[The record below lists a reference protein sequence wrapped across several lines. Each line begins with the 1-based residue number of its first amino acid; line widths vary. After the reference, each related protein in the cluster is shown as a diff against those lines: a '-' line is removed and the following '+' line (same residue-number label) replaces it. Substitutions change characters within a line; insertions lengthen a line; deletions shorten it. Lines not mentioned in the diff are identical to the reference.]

1 MRTKQEQPKPH
12 DRQRKRPEKQP
23 HREPRHEPH
32 ECGPACE
39 TIATCRNR
47 YYTGRYL
54 TAHDFSLE
62 QGYFLSRHRL
72 HNRLLHGWGIV
83 CGLEVGPHEH
93 PNCPNHV
100 VVQPGI
106 AIDCCGREIVLEE
119 PQVVVVWDRDN
130 PPPYGVTGGKAQ
142 AGDED
147 DHEEYGEYDEQEQS
161 YEGQGD
167 ETPQDVKQEQAYEK
181 PEPRPEPEPE
191 EPRQEDSP
199 AYLLYICY
207 CEQETELAPA
217 LYDDGKCG
225 GEVCG
230 SDRLEANRIC
240 ERVTLHVI
248 EWNEANRRRYA
259 GCWTGEE
266 PQPQP
271 CRDDC
276 AGRPDTVKSGC
287 LAPECDCDLCVPL
300 ALIRPTYGERGYAIE
315 KGSLDRSGR
324 RELQTPAGYLTH
336 IVDLNWPHGG
346 SVSLSDL
353 RDNMN
358 GELRV
363 TFDRKLQQQDP
374 EAENSGTGIN
384 ESTFM
389 VEVHRKAD
397 VQYPV
402 EVLHNDGTPPR
413 LDEARCTAI
422 FTIDDELLEGYQ
434 NLSGSLLH
442 VTLRC
447 DFILDCH
454 GRPVDGNH
462 LRGALQSGDG
472 RAGGTFESWFWVTD
486 EERPRRRRR
495 RQRQEEAS

>member
-1 MRTKQEQPKPH
+1 MRTKQEQPKPR

-23 HREPRHEPH
+23 HRGPYPDPHHDPH
-32 ECGPACE
+32 ECEPVCE

-47 YYTGRYL
+47 YFTGRYL
-54 TAHDFSLE
+54 TARDFSLE

-93 PNCPNHV
+93 PNCTNHV

-106 AIDCCGREIVLEE
+106 AIDCCGREIVLEQ

-130 PPPYGVTGGKAQ
+130 PPPYGQPQT
-142 AGDED
+142 DED
-147 DHEEYGEYDEQEQS
+147 VYDDDEELHDR
-161 YEGQGD
+161 
-167 ETPQDVKQEQAYEK
+167 KQQQ
-181 PEPRPEPEPE
+181 PRPEKPRE
-191 EPRQEDSP
+191 EEGP

-207 CEQETELAPA
+207 CEHETEFAPA

-230 SDRLEANRIC
+230 SERLEANRVC
-240 ERVTLHVI
+240 ERATLHVI
-248 EWNEANRRRYA
+248 EWDAANRKRYA

-276 AGRPDTVKSGC
+276 GGQPDPVKSGC
-287 LAPECDCDLCVPL
+287 LVPKCDCDLCVPL
-300 ALIRPTYGERGYAIE
+300 ALIRPVYGQRGYAIAE
-315 KGSLDRSGR
+315 ESLDFTGR
-324 RELQTPAGYLTH
+324 RELQTPADYLTH
-336 IVDLNWPHGG
+336 IVELNWPHGG
-346 SVSLSDL
+346 RMSLSKL
-353 RDNMN
+353 RDEEN

-363 TFDRKLQQQDP
+363 TFDRKLQEQDP
-374 EAENSGTGIN
+374 DAEYTSIGVN

-389 VEVHRKAD
+389 VEVHRQLD

-402 EVLHNDGTPPR
+402 KVLHNDGTPPR

-422 FTIDDELLEGYQ
+422 FTIDDALLKGYQ

-462 LRGALQSGDG
+462 LRGTLQSGDG
-472 RAGGTFESWFWVTD
+472 RAGGVFESWFWVTD
-486 EERPRRRRR
+486 EEKPRRRRR
-495 RQRQEEAS
+495 RKRQEEAS